1 MTPAPFHAAPGPGM
15 VRPAINSEIA
25 MSFVRAFVAG
35 FLATVIFHQGLIALL
50 HAAGV
55 IPFAAWSLA
64 PTWPLGVPAV
74 LSLAFW
80 GGVWGLVL
88 WLFLRRRRGSAY
100 WLTAL
105 AVGAV
110 GPTAVALLVVFPL
123 KGISAGAGA
132 AVLGA
137 LLNGIWGLGTA
148 ALVAPLRRLLPG
160 R

>member
-1 MTPAPFHAAPGPGM
+1 M
-15 VRPAINSEIA
+15 VRPAIDSEIS
-25 MSFVRAFVAG
+25 MSFVRAFIAG
-35 FLATVIFHQGLIALL
+35 FLATVIFHQGAIALL
-50 HAAGV
+50 HVAGV
-55 IPFAAWSLA
+55 IPFAAWSLE
-64 PTWPLGVPAV
+64 PTWPLRVPAV
-74 LSLAFW
+74 ISLAFW

-88 WLFLRRRRGSAY
+88 WLFLRPRRGSAY

-123 KGISAGAGA
+123 KGIEAGADA
-132 AVLGA
+132 AIVGG
-137 LLNGIWGLGTA
+137 LLNGVWGLGTA